1 MKIAVKNANLRDI
14 KQRKKILV
22 KILLGI
28 IVILSFCSVLLTL
41 SPVQTRLG
49 SSATSWL
56 RDTYEVD
63 INIKKINLGFL
74 GKIQLKSIQIN
85 DHRNDTLIYIENLTT
100 SIAAYRNFIDNNLEF
115 GSIHLDGFRLKMKTY
130 EGEKDDNLNIFVEK
144 FGESDPENP
153 SSFKLSSSDIIL
165 HDGYVEI
172 VDENQEIISPL
183 YFSGINGIADQ
194 LKIAGPNVS
203 VFVKDVGF
211 TENHN
216 IEVMS
221 LSTQFDYS
229 LTSMDFL
236 NTVLRTEKSEVKG
249 DIQFNYVRSDFSDF
263 NNKVQLSADI
273 TDATLAME
281 DMQKFY
287 YEFGTTDVLDLTTH
301 VSGTLNNLLLEDLDL
316 VSKQEL
322 VVDGTLHIK
331 NAMNTENG
339 FWFKGEFSDLS
350 SNYEHL
356 NQLLPNI
363 LGNSLPEIMKDF
375 GYFTLKGT
383 SVITEDKIDAQ
394 LEMITDLGTTISDLT
409 LTNITDI
416 NKASYS
422 GDIEIID
429 FDLGKVMNDSLVGQL
444 SMIAKIEGNGFDL
457 ESINTNVVGQV
468 SKHQYKGYTYGNISI
483 NGQFLNKR
491 FKGEME
497 VNDPN
502 IKLNFKGLADLAS
515 DVYKFDFKT
524 QVDYCEINKLNL
536 FKRDSIA
543 VLKGFI
549 DIKLRGN
556 TIDDVVGTVNFKN
569 TSYNNHKDNFYFKDF
584 NIDASFKDHIR
595 TIAVNSNEI
604 INGRVQGKF
613 KIAQLGKLAANSIGN
628 LYSNYTP
635 FRLTSGQF
643 LDFRFKIHHKI
654 VEVFFPEINLAS
666 NTLIRGEMNADENL
680 FKLSIK
686 SPQIKA
692 YDYLIEK
699 LNLQIDTKNPLFNTH
714 LYVGDISSK
723 SYRFSELNLLNK
735 TKNDTLFFKSEMLGG
750 AKQTESF
757 KLDFYHTID
766 PLNNS
771 VFGLQKS
778 SLNFKK
784 NKWMISNAT
793 KSENRIVY
801 NNKKG
806 ELVFDNFSLESRGQ
820 QIKLNG
826 FVKDSTTTD
835 LSFEFKNVKLGEI
848 TPHVDSL
855 NFDGLLNGQVRYLKT
870 RYQLR
875 PTVEV
880 AVKDFEINNKKQG
893 DLIVQVAGDN
903 SIKKYRMYV
912 SLDLEDSNTLKATGN
927 LDFTPKEPIIDSKV
941 EFNEF
946 DVSAFSGLGGEV
958 LTNIRG
964 FLYGEAVLSGPI
976 ANFDMTGE
984 LFFDQAGVYFP
995 YLNVD
1000 YDFAGTS
1007 VIELE
1012 EQTFKIIDVL
1022 LEDSKHKTNGFLTG
1036 NISHNK
1042 FEKWDLDIDVETENL
1057 LILDTE
1063 QEENSLFFG
1072 KGFIA
1077 GDAKIHG
1084 PTTKLV
1090 IDVNAKTMQNTNF
1103 VVPISDVKTISDT
1116 DVFRFVNKN
1125 GENPDETEKSRAEY
1139 LAEKL
1144 KGLSMNFSIEV
1155 TKDAIFEMVLDKT
1168 TGSYLKGRGTGYL
1181 QINLDTK
1188 SKFDMYG
1195 DFAIDNG
1202 LYNFKYLGITK
1213 PFAVKKGGTI
1223 SWSGD
1228 PLGANINI
1236 EALYRV
1242 QANPRTFLENITSS
1256 RKIPVDLI
1264 TRFSGELF
1272 DSRKEFDIEIPNSS
1286 STVSSELELK
1296 LKRNGENDRT
1306 LQFMSLLIAN
1316 SFYNEDL
1323 IGSTAGSAAAGTSA
1337 DILSNL
1343 LQDVLNDSNSK
1354 FKLTPSY
1361 IVGDKNRVDSYNT
1374 DDQLGVAV
1382 EYQIGNRV
1390 VVNGKALVPVGTKQ
1404 NSDVIGEANAEFLLN
1419 DEGNM
1424 RLSVFNRQNEIQ
1436 YTSEEEGYTQ
1446 GIGFNYSIDFNNGKQ
1461 LLQKLGLKKKTIK
1474 KDSLNGLSKKDS
1486 IRKKREIFNFI
1497 QKKYE

>member
-1 MKIAVKNANLRDI
+1 M
-14 KQRKKILV
+14 
-22 KILLGI
+22 
-28 IVILSFCSVLLTL
+28 
-41 SPVQTRLG
+41 QTRLG
-49 SSATSWL
+49 ASATNWL
-56 RDTYEVD
+56 KNKYEVD
-63 INIKKINLGFL
+63 ITIKKLNLGFL
-74 GKIQLKSIQIN
+74 GEIQLKSVQIN

-100 SIAAYRNFIDNNLEF
+100 SIASYRNFVDNNLEF
-115 GSIHLDGFRLKMKTY
+115 GSIHLDGFRLKRKTY
-130 EGEKDDNLNIFVEK
+130 EGEKEDNLSLFIAK
-144 FGESDPENP
+144 FGESDPDHP
-153 SSFKLSSSDIIL
+153 STFKLSASDILL

-183 YFSGINGIADQ
+183 YFSGINGVADS

-203 VFVKDVGF
+203 VFIKDVGF

-229 LTSMDFL
+229 LTEMRFL
-236 NTVLRTEKSEVKG
+236 NTVLKTENSKLKG
-249 DIQFNYVRSDFSDF
+249 DIYFNYVRSDFADF
-263 NNKVQLSADI
+263 NNKVHLTADI
-273 TDATLAME
+273 KEASLAMV
-281 DMQKFY
+281 DLQKFY
-287 YEFGTTDVLDLTTH
+287 YEFGTTDVLDLSTR
-301 VSGTLNNLLLEDLDL
+301 VSGTLNNLFLEDFDM
-316 VSKQEL
+316 VSNQEF

-331 NAMNTENG
+331 NAMNAKKG
-339 FWFKGEFSDLS
+339 FWFKGEFNELS

-356 NQLLPNI
+356 KQLLPNI
-363 LGNSLPEIMKDF
+363 LGNSLPEIFKDF
-375 GYFTLKGT
+375 GDFTLKGT
-383 SVITEDKIDAQ
+383 SVVTGEQIDAQ
-394 LEMITDLGTTISDLT
+394 MELTTDLGTTISDLR
-409 LTNITDI
+409 LTNISDI
-416 NKASYS
+416 NTASYS

-429 FDLGKVMNDSLVGQL
+429 FDLGKVINDSLVGQL
-444 SMIAKIEGNGFDL
+444 SMKARIDGKGFSL
-457 ESINTNVVGQV
+457 ETINANVIGTV
-468 SKHQYKGYTYGNISI
+468 SKHQYKGYTYGNITV
-483 NGQFLNKR
+483 NGQFSNKL

-515 DVYKFDFKT
+515 EVYTFDFVT

-543 VLKGFI
+543 VLKGLI
-549 DIKLRGN
+549 DIKLKGN
-556 TIDDVVGTVNFKN
+556 TIDNVVGTVNFKN

-584 NIDASFKDHIR
+584 TIDASFKDEIR

-604 INGRVQGKF
+604 INGRVKGKF
-613 KIAQLGKLAANSIGN
+613 KIGQLGKLAANSIGN
-628 LYSNYTP
+628 LYANYAPFEVTP
-635 FRLTSGQF
+635 GQF
-643 LDFRFKIHHKI
+643 LNFRFKIHHKI
-654 VEVFFPEINLAS
+654 VEVFYPEINLAA
-666 NTLIRGEMNADENL
+666 NTLIRGEIDADENL

-686 SPQIKA
+686 SPQISA
-692 YDYLIEK
+692 YSYLIK
-699 LNLQIDTKNPLFNTH
+699 KINLQIDTKNPLFNTH

-723 SYRFSELNLLNK
+723 LYRFSELNLLNK
-735 TKNDTLFFKSEMLGG
+735 TKNDTLFFKTEMLGG
-750 AKQTESF
+750 KKQTESF
-757 KLDFYHTID
+757 NIDFYHTID
-766 PLNNS
+766 PLRNS
-771 VFGLQKS
+771 VFGLEKS
-778 SLNFKK
+778 ILNIKK
-784 NKWMISNAT
+784 NKWTINASSGD
-793 KSENRIVY
+793 KNRIVY
-801 NNKKG
+801 NNRLE
-806 ELVFDNFSLESRGQ
+806 ELIFENFSLESRGQ
-820 QIKLNG
+820 QIKFHG
-826 FVKDSTTTD
+826 FIKDSTTTD
-835 LSFEFKNVKLGEI
+835 VSFEFKNVKLDEI
-848 TPHVDSL
+848 TPHIDSV
-855 NFDGLLNGQVRYLKT
+855 NINGVLNGQVRYLKT

-875 PTVEV
+875 PTVELDI
-880 AVKDFEINNKKQG
+880 KDFEINHKKQG
-893 DLIVQVAGDN
+893 DLKVQIAGDN
-903 SIKKYRMYV
+903 SIRKYKMFV
-912 SLDLEDSNTLKATGN
+912 SLDLEGSNTLKATGS
-927 LDFTPKEPIIDSKV
+927 LDFTPKEPLIDSKI

-946 DVSAFSGLGGEV
+946 DISAFSGLGGSV

-964 FLYGEAVLSGPI
+964 FLYGEAMLSGPV
-976 ANFDMTGE
+976 ANFDMSGE
-984 LFFDQAGVYFP
+984 LFFDQAGMYFP

-1012 EQTFKIIDVL
+1012 EQTFKIVDVL
-1022 LEDSKHKTNGFLTG
+1022 LEDTKYKSQGFLTG
-1036 NISHNK
+1036 EISHNEFK
-1042 FEKWDLDIDVETENL
+1042 KWNLDLFVETKNL
-1057 LILDTE
+1057 LILDTK

-1072 KGFIA
+1072 RGFIA
-1077 GDAKIHG
+1077 GKAKIHG

-1090 IDVNAKTMQNTNF
+1090 IDVNAKTMKKTNF

-1116 DVFRFVNKN
+1116 DVFRFVNKTS
-1125 GENPDETEKSRAEY
+1125 GTKDENEKTRAEY

-1144 KGLSMNFSIEV
+1144 KGLRMNFNIEV
-1155 TKDAIFEMVLDKT
+1155 TKDAIFEMVLDKA
-1168 TGSYLKGRGTGYL
+1168 TGSYLKGRGTGFL

-1188 SKFDMYG
+1188 DTFKMYG
-1195 DFAIDNG
+1195 DYSIDNG
-1202 LYNFKYLGITK
+1202 KYNFKYIGITK
-1213 PFAVKKGGTI
+1213 PFTVRKGGTI

-1228 PLGANINI
+1228 PLAANINI
-1236 EALYRV
+1236 EAVYRV

-1272 DSRKEFDIEIPNSS
+1272 DSQKEFDIEIPNSS

-1316 SFYNEDL
+1316 SFYNEEL
-1323 IGSTAGSAAAGTSA
+1323 IGSAAGNAAAGTSA

-1419 DEGNM
+1419 EEGNM
-1424 RLSVFNRQNEIQ
+1424 RLSIFNRQNEIQ

-1446 GIGFNYSIDFNNGKQ
+1446 GIGFNYSIDFSSGKE
-1461 LLQKLGLKKKTIK
+1461 LLQKIGLKKKGIV

-1486 IRKKREIFNFI
+1486 MRKKREIFNFI
-1497 QKKYE
+1497 KKKNE